1 MAIKLS
7 LVSAD
12 GSNGMSALNSKFK
25 QYSKQIVIKAENGL
39 KEMSGKVSF
48 ESKKNVRSENV
59 IDSGELLGS
68 HYVRKIGFLTYQ
80 TGISAPYAIFPE
92 FGTGIYNMFG
102 RGRTDGWHYF
112 DISSGEWV
120 FTYGQRPKLFFS
132 DALEKVIPTFSE
144 VMIKQLHKAV
154 DRL

>member
-1 MAIKLS
+1 MKLS
-7 LVSAD
+7 LVTAS
-12 GSNGMSALNSKFK
+12 GSNGMSALRSKFK
-25 QYSKQIVIKAENGL
+25 HYSKNIVIKSDKGL
-39 KEMSGKVSF
+39 KDIANDIKDQSRS
-48 ESKKNVRSENV
+48 NVRTEDV
-59 IDSGELLGS
+59 LDSGELLGS